1 MYNIR
6 SCKIYFDCECTR
18 REAKSVRE
26 TASVGGP
33 LPLPKTKIIS
43 AAKEI
48 RNGQTNN
55 VQCRPSF
62 CHGTYFCHTIFSHK
76 FSYEKNIYLLLI
88 MQKHKICVILY

>member
-1 MYNIR
+1 MIDEKIGKQKNGGVTIVYNIR

-43 AAKEI
+43 AGKEI

-55 VQCRPSF
+55 VITF
-62 CHGTYFCHTIFSHK
+62 GVT
-76 FSYEKNIYLLLI
+76 
-88 MQKHKICVILY
+88 

>member
-33 LPLPKTKIIS
+33 LPLPKTKIIYQQQKNS
-43 AAKEI
+43 EWSNK
-48 RNGQTNN
+48 
-55 VQCRPSF
+55 QC
-62 CHGTYFCHTIFSHK
+62 
-76 FSYEKNIYLLLI
+76 NYL
-88 MQKHKICVILY
+88 